1 MRSKIENEGIEIEK
15 VWKEI
20 KGNMEKRYVRCLLF
34 HFDSKTYLLDSV
46 NKTLNVINKEK
57 LDKEVFVL
65 NPEES
70 QYLYFG
76 G

>member
-1 MRSKIENEGIEIEK
+1 
-15 VWKEI
+15 
-20 KGNMEKRYVRCLLF
+20 MEKRYVRCLLF

-65 NPEES
+65 HPEES